1 METDSMEYID
11 DEYYDYY
18 NEDDDMATTS
28 RNIDGA
34 GGSKSNKNS
43 MNKMRTSLGLNS
55 SYTHSQQQLAVNNSI
70 NINNNN
76 NKSTSKFKSQFTS
89 MPMQGGGKRSGVFGR
104 NNKQSSTFLQKGEKI
119 LHEEGDEE
127 DIVQEDSKGN
137 ILNRSGDN
145 YNSEGEEDE
154 LKEGMYMSNSK
165 S

>member
-55 SYTHSQQQLAVNNSI
+55 SYTHS
-70 NINNNN
+70 
-76 NKSTSKFKSQFTS
+76 
-89 MPMQGGGKRSGVFGR
+89 
-104 NNKQSSTFLQKGEKI
+104 
-119 LHEEGDEE
+119 
-127 DIVQEDSKGN
+127 
-137 ILNRSGDN
+137 
-145 YNSEGEEDE
+145 
-154 LKEGMYMSNSK
+154 
-165 S
+165 